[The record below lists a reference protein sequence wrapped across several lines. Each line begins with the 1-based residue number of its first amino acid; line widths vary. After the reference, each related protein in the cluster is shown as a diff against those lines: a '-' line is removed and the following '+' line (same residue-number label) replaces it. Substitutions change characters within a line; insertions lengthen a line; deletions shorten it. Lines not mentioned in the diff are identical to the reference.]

1 MNRKLPQPLPTLTEG
16 RNPSIITHVQ
26 DGRNPSLSSPQ
37 VTVIRPSPPPPPPA
51 PPVVK
56 K

>member
-1 MNRKLPQPLPTLTEG
+1 MNRKLPQPLSMGTEG
-16 RNPSIITHVQ
+16 KNLSITHIQ
-26 DGRNPSLSSPQ
+26 KGLNTSLSKMQ
-37 VTVIRPSPPPPPPA
+37 VTVIRPSPPPAPPA

>member
-16 RNPSIITHVQ
+16 RNPSITHIQ
-26 DGRNPSLSSPQ
+26 KGLNASLSKMQ

-51 PPVVK
+51 PPTVK